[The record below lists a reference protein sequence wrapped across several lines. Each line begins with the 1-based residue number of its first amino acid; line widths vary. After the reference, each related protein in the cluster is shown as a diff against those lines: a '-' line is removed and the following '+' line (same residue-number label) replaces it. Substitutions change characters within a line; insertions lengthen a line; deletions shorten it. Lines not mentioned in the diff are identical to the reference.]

1 MSKDHEHEQ
10 PDIIDDDLY
19 EEMDEDELIEL
30 VEEEK
35 QKALEREKKEEKEDR
50 KGPPA
55 FPKWAFYLIAFMM
68 ALNVLAFLPKTFSI
82 PAIDFL
88 MKSAELSTKQEID
101 TYQESVVV
109 IESGNS
115 KGTGF
120 SISSDGYI
128 VTNHHVVDNEQ
139 PITVAFPEQGLF
151 KGEIVADFEEVDL
164 ALLKVENEENV
175 SLPHLPLAK
184 KTQFEKREHVY
195 FIGNPLRFNGIAN
208 EGEVIGY
215 TRLSDWDQD
224 VLMLDAPIYH
234 GNSGSPVINEEGE
247 VIAVVFAT
255 IRKEQYGKVG
265 LAVPIT
271 YYHEKIKDLP
281 ETSTY
286 PH

>member
-1 MSKDHEHEQ
+1 MSREYEHDK

-19 EEMDEDELIEL
+19 EEIDDEELIEI

-35 QKALEREKKEEKEDR
+35 QKALERERQEKEEK

-68 ALNVLAFLPKTFSI
+68 VLNVMAFLPKTFSI

-88 MKSAELSTKQEID
+88 MKSAELSTNEEID

-109 IESGNS
+109 VESGNS

-120 SISSDGYI
+120 AISKDGYI
-128 VTNHHVVDNEQ
+128 ITNHHVVDNDKR
-139 PITVAFPEQGLF
+139 ISVGFPEDGLYS
-151 KGEIVADFEEVDL
+151 GEIVAEFEEVDL
-164 ALLKVENEENV
+164 AILKVDTDEGET
-175 SLPHLPLAK
+175 LPHLTLAD
-184 KTQFEKREHVY
+184 KTEFEKREHVY

-224 VLMLDAPIYH
+224 VIMLDAPIYR
-234 GNSGSPVINEEGE
+234 GNSGSPVINMDGE
-247 VIAVVFAT
+247 VIGVVFAT
-255 IRKEQYGKVG
+255 IRKDEYGKVG

-271 YYHEKIKDLP
+271 YYYEKIESLSN
-281 ETSTY
+281 TSEF
-286 PH
+286 PQ